1 MFTAL
6 QALLNSLAVT
16 FDLPILDWIQAH
28 LQCTFLDVTMPIV
41 TLFGDG
47 GVFWIAVAVV
57 LLLFAKY
64 RKTGFSM
71 GMALVLGLL
80 VCNILLKPQVARIR
94 PYNFQ
99 LQEYGREITLLV
111 KGLND
116 YSFPSGH
123 TWSAVT
129 GAWVITAANR
139 KFAWW
144 AIPLAAALA
153 FSRLYLF
160 VHFPS
165 DILSGALIGAALGLA
180 AVGLSRKLP
189 DKIRRAYTKKKS

>member
-1 MFTAL
+1 MLEFIQSADWSILHWIQENLRCGAL
-6 QALLNSLAVT
+6 DALLPKL
-16 FDLPILDWIQAH
+16 
-28 LQCTFLDVTMPIV
+28 
-41 TLFGDG
+41 TLLGEAG
-47 GVFWIAVAVV
+47 AIWIAVAIG
-57 LLLFAKY
+57 LLLTKKY
-64 RKTGFSM
+64 RKYGVCLSL
-71 GMALVLGLL
+71 ALVAGLL
-80 VCNILLKPQVARIR
+80 ICNVGLKNIVARPR
-94 PYNFQ
+94 PCW
-99 LQEYGREITLLV
+99 QEAVALLV
-111 KGLND
+111 KNPRD

-139 KFAWW
+139 KFGWW

-165 DILSGALIGAALGLA
+165 DILSGALIGAALGFA

-189 DKIRRAYTKKKS
+189 DKIRRAYTKKRS

>member
-1 MFTAL
+1 M
-6 QALLNSLAVT
+6 
-16 FDLPILDWIQAH
+16 D
-28 LQCTFLDVTMPIV
+28 
-41 TLFGDG
+41 
-47 GVFWIAVAVV
+47 
-57 LLLFAKY
+57 
-64 RKTGFSM
+64 
-71 GMALVLGLL
+71 
-80 VCNILLKPQVARIR
+80 
-94 PYNFQ
+94 
-99 LQEYGREITLLV
+99 LLV
-111 KGLND
+111 KNPRD

-139 KFAWW
+139 KFGWW

-180 AVGLSRKLP
+180 AVGLSHKLP
-189 DKIRRAYTKKKS
+189 DKIRRAYTKKRN

>member
-71 GMALVLGLL
+71 GMALVLGLQFPAPGIRAGDHPACQGPERL
-80 VCNILLKPQVARIR
+80 FLPLGPHHRLL
-94 PYNFQ
+94 
-99 LQEYGREITLLV
+99 
-111 KGLND
+111 
-116 YSFPSGH
+116 
-123 TWSAVT
+123 
-129 GAWVITAANR
+129 
-139 KFAWW
+139 
-144 AIPLAAALA
+144 
-153 FSRLYLF
+153 
-160 VHFPS
+160 
-165 DILSGALIGAALGLA
+165 
-180 AVGLSRKLP
+180 
-189 DKIRRAYTKKKS
+189 